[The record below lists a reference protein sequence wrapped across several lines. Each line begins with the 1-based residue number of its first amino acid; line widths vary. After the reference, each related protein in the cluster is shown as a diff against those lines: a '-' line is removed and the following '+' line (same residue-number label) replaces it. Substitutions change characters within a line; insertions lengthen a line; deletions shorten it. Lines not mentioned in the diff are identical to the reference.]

1 MVAKNHIFRESI
13 VLLIQVFFFLQELH
27 NIFSLNGL
35 SKKTNKKKK
44 KNRKLYSIFIAF
56 ICFMRLKGEDILRSQ
71 SSYNTSGVLLCI
83 RYLYQIYIHI
93 CNLQSV
99 QQFVLILPLR
109 CSLLHYHHGNHT
121 SLFYSYCSF
130 PLCTLFSIC
139 YHLAVLVCIFLCFF
153 FLHLVQVC
161 IVDTGYSNFLLDE

>member
-13 VLLIQVFFFLQELH
+13 VLYFSCRFFFFFFLQELH

-35 SKKTNKKKK
+35 SKKTNKK

-71 SSYNTSGVLLCI
+71 SSDNTSGVLLCI

-109 CSLLHYHHGNHT
+109 CSRLHYHHGNHT

-139 YHLAVLVCIFLCFF
+139 YHLAV
-153 FLHLVQVC
+153 
-161 IVDTGYSNFLLDE
+161 